1 MQTMKEVSHLTPA
14 IDILIN
20 SAAIYL
26 EGNKPDIDELDFT
39 VISKTIETNA
49 LGTIKVI
56 KQFLPLIRQSQ
67 KRKLI
72 INISSEAGS
81 ISNQYR
87 ESEYGYAMAKAA
99 MNMSSQ
105 ILQNRLKKEKI
116 KVLAIAPGWFSSEM
130 GGSDAPLTPEEAA
143 LRVAATLFLD
153 WAIDDPIYI
162 DTDTT
167 PMSW

>member
-1 MQTMKEVSHLTPA
+1 
-14 IDILIN
+14 
-20 SAAIYL
+20 
-26 EGNKPDIDELDFT
+26 
-39 VISKTIETNA
+39 
-49 LGTIKVI
+49 
-56 KQFLPLIRQSQ
+56 
-67 KRKLI
+67 
-72 INISSEAGS
+72 
-81 ISNQYR
+81 
-87 ESEYGYAMAKAA
+87 MAKAA